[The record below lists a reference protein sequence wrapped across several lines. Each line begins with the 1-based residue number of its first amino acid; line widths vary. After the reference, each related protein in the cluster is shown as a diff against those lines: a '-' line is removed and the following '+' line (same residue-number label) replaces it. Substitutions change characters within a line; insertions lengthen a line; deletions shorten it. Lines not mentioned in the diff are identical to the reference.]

1 MATYRVKLTKEEV
14 SDLQTIVNKG
24 SHSTQTYRAAFILLN
39 VDEGGFRTGKNT
51 NTAICKVLKINPRTI
66 DRVKKKLIE
75 KGIDAALQRD
85 KGSRIYARKTD
96 GDVEA
101 KLIAISCS
109 EPPKGYAKWYLRML
123 ADKMA
128 ELQYIDSIS
137 HVSAEKVL
145 KKTNLNRG
153 K

>member
-1 MATYRVKLTKEEV
+1 MATYRVKLTTEEV
-14 SDLQTIVNKG
+14 SDLQKIIKKG

-39 VDEGGFRTGKNT
+39 VDEGEFSTGKTT
-51 NTAICKVLKINPRTI
+51 NAEICKVLKINPRTI

-75 KGIDAALQRD
+75 KGIDAALERD
-85 KGSRIYARKTD
+85 KGSRIHERKID
-96 GDVEA
+96 GDIEA

-109 EPPKGYAKWYLRML
+109 KPPKGYAKWFLRML
-123 ADKMA
+123 ADKMV
-128 ELQYIDSIS
+128 ELEYIDSIS
-137 HVSAEKVL
+137 HVSVEKVL

>member
-1 MATYRVKLTKEEV
+1 VFLPQKILMATYIVKLTKEEV
-14 SDLQTIVNKG
+14 SDLQKIVNKG

-39 VDEGGFRTGKNT
+39 VDEGEFSTGKNT
-51 NTAICKVLKINPRTI
+51 NAEICKALKINPRTI

-75 KGIDAALQRD
+75 KSIDAALERD
-85 KGSRIYARKTD
+85 KGSRIYERKID

-109 EPPKGYAKWYLRML
+109 KPPKGYAKWSLRML

-137 HVSAEKVL
+137 HVSVEKM
-145 KKTNLNRG
+145 
-153 K
+153 

>member
-1 MATYRVKLTKEEV
+1 
-14 SDLQTIVNKG
+14 VNKG
-24 SHSTQTYRAAFILLN
+24 SHSTQTYRSAFILLN
-39 VDEGGFRTGKNT
+39 VDEGEFSTGKNT
-51 NTAICKVLKINPRTI
+51 NTAICKVLKINSRTI

-75 KGIDAALQRD
+75 KGIDAALHRD
-85 KGSRIYARKTD
+85 KGSRIYERKID

-109 EPPKGYAKWYLRML
+109 EPPKGYAKWSLRML
-123 ADKMA
+123 ADKMV

-137 HVSAEKVL
+137 HVSVEKVL